1 MEYRQFGRTGL
12 EVSALGFGCGAV
24 GGLLI
29 KGDRK
34 EMVRVVARA
43 VELGITY
50 FPPLTPT
57 VLAMATRAS
66 VQCTTHGARVRSRQ
80 PPPARQPEDSSHV
93 GDVESTDPPLIPAGS
108 AG

>member
-12 EVSALGFGCGAV
+12 DVSALGFGCGAV

-50 FPPLTPT
+50 FDTARSYGDGMSETNLGL
-57 VLAMATRAS
+57 VLEAAA
-66 VQCTTHGARVRSRQ
+66 
-80 PPPARQPEDSSHV
+80 
-93 GDVESTDPPLIPAGS
+93 
-108 AG
+108 

>member
-34 EMVRVVARA
+34 EMLRVVARA
-43 VELGITY
+43 VELGE
-50 FPPLTPT
+50 
-57 VLAMATRAS
+57 AWS
-66 VQCTTHGARVRSRQ
+66 
-80 PPPARQPEDSSHV
+80 
-93 GDVESTDPPLIPAGS
+93 
-108 AG
+108 